1 MTRIV
6 EIPQVKWR
14 SFLAMLNRLA
24 GGRAV
29 RVEVAQR
36 AIGVQEMGDRLPLR
50 EIELETKGSE
60 RGHLTITV
68 GSERGALTHLI
79 EQPTHISLG
88 LNEAGEPE
96 WLAVAERGEAT
107 TILHF
112 ERLPALEAEV
122 PLGP

>member
-1 MTRIV
+1 MTRTV
-6 EIPQVKWR
+6 EIPQAKWL

-24 GGRAV
+24 GGRSI
-29 RVEVAQR
+29 RLEVAQR
-36 AIGVQEMGDRLPLR
+36 ALGVQEMGDRLPLR

-68 GSERGALTHLI
+68 GSERGALTHVI

-88 LNEAGEPE
+88 LDDAGEPE
-96 WLAVAERGEAT
+96 WLAIAERGEAT

-112 ERLPALEAEV
+112 ERLPALQAEIPV
-122 PLGP
+122 AP